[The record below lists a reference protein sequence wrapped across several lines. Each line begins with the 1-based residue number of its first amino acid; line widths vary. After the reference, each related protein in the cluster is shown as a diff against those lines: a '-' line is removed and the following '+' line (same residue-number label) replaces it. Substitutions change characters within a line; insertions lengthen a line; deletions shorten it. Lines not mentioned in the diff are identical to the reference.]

1 MFWKRD
7 AIECLKDYN
16 AKSISVHNLQ
26 DEIAELTAKKN
37 GIRSATGDGTPVKGG
52 GNGREDAL
60 INSMVRLERL
70 QTNLREVKRWVA
82 RMERG
87 LSSLTEEER
96 KLLTRFYITPEKGA
110 AERLATDLNIDIKT
124 VYHRKDRA
132 LRKFTIAM
140 YGCMEN

>member
-1 MFWKRD
+1 LYWKRD
-7 AIECLKDYN
+7 AIECLKEYN
-16 AKSISVHNLQ
+16 AKNISVHNLQ
-26 DEIAELTAKKN
+26 DEIAELTARKN
-37 GIRSATGDGTPVKGG
+37 GIRSATGDATPVKGG
-52 GNGREDAL
+52 GNGREDAM

-87 LSSLTEEER
+87 LSSLIEEEM

-110 AERLATDLNIDIKT
+110 ADRLATELSCDVKT

-140 YGCMEN
+140 YGCVES